1 MQRECQLAID
11 LYVSELVVVALV
23 QVDKLLGGALR
34 VVHQREAVRDVT
46 PLRQLVCATQAA
58 RHSVRNIRT
67 IDPSLQMAVLPAEA
81 MTELLNEALSLF
93 VLLNEGDQELDNAL
107 ERVRRDSRVVAQ
119 ATDDIRQVVLSAARS
134 ALQPIAIGVNG
145 GNGRT

>member
-1 MQRECQLAID
+1 
-11 LYVSELVVVALV
+11 
-23 QVDKLLGGALR
+23 
-34 VVHQREAVRDVT
+34 
-46 PLRQLVCATQAA
+46 
-58 RHSVRNIRT
+58 
-67 IDPSLQMAVLPAEA
+67 MAVLPAEA

>member
-1 MQRECQLAID
+1 MSRHCVSSCVLRKQPD
-11 LYVSELVVVALV
+11 TVSEISAP
-23 QVDKLLGGALR
+23 A
-34 VVHQREAVRDVT
+34 
-46 PLRQLVCATQAA
+46 
-58 RHSVRNIRT
+58 
-67 IDPSLQMAVLPAEA
+67 LQMAVLPAEA

-145 GNGRT
+145 GHGRT